1 MSMKVIIDRV
11 EFEGEKRSEEPDT
24 MAQILNRI
32 KGISLILFLHLII
45 LDYFML
51 YHTTTS
57 TTTTWLFGGQLQR
70 DTAAM
75 AQGSDWTEIWTDLI
89 LLFCDDLTDPLHIFF
104 TFAYMKFWTP

>member
-1 MSMKVIIDRV
+1 MKVIDRV
-11 EFEGEKRSEEPDT
+11 EFEGERRSEEPDT

-32 KGISLILFLHLII
+32 KGISLIFFHLII

-57 TTTTWLFGGQLQR
+57 TTTWLFGGQQQR

-75 AQGSDWTEIWTDLI
+75 AQGSD
-89 LLFCDDLTDPLHIFF
+89 
-104 TFAYMKFWTP
+104 